1 MLDELYHT
9 GQNLGESIC
18 NVENTI
24 DLCIGTIET
33 IQSTYLHA
41 PKLFVLMHFHF
52 SNDAIPVRQ
61 HEISEILSQHKSLHT
76 TQTW

>member
-24 DLCIGTIET
+24 DLCIGAIET
-33 IQSTYLHA
+33 IQSTYLHGL
-41 PKLFVLMHFHF
+41 KLFVLMHLHF
-52 SNDAIPVRQ
+52 SNDAIPVCQ
-61 HEISEILSQHKSLHT
+61 HETSEIISQRKSLHT
-76 TQTW
+76 TQA